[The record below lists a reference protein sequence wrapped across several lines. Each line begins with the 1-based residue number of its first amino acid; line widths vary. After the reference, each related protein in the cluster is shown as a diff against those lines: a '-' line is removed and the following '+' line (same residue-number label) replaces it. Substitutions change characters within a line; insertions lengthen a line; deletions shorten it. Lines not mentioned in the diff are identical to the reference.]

1 MPKLKTKKNIDSDLI
16 KKTKFKKTSK
26 LIESKLEHKNP
37 QITIQKKE
45 IKPEKQNLKEVDYT
59 KKLIHKADF
68 NETAKMILAGAL
80 TAITVFILIFS
91 TFMFIRLERN
101 QASQKREIDSLK
113 KNRHSLFQTKN
124 SQKFLVGDTFSKE
137 FDINEINQSDFE
149 QPNPVLDK
157 WKGDK
162 KSRFVWVQYSDFQC
176 PFCRK
181 IQPDLDKIYQ
191 QNPDVAMVYRHY
203 PITSMHPN
211 ALNLAIISECS
222 YQIGGDEQ
230 FWQVA
235 DSFFAYQKQIK
246 TPEQGEKI
254 AILNGVDSK
263 NLADCLKDQSV
274 VDKVVSDSN
283 QANQI
288 LENMGYGTPT
298 SVIFDRETNKQRI
311 VVGALPLEQLQFELD
326 CLKQGN

>member
-1 MPKLKTKKNIDSDLI
+1 MPKPKTKKSLYSDSI
-16 KKTKFKKTSK
+16 KKPKSKKIAK
-26 LIESKLEHKNP
+26 RIELNLDHKDP
-37 QITIQKKE
+37 EITIEKKE
-45 IKPEKQNLKEVDYT
+45 IEPKKQDLKEIDST
-59 KKLIHKADF
+59 KEPVLKTDPS
-68 NETAKMILAGAL
+68 ETPKMILAGAL

-91 TFMFIRLERN
+91 TFMFVRLERN
-101 QASQKREIDSLK
+101 QTEQKREVDNLK
-113 KNRHSLFQTKN
+113 KSQTNLFNELNRQNLSDPQ
-124 SQKFLVGDTFSKE
+124 SEMIQKQDT
-137 FDINEINQSDFE
+137 NFE

-162 KSRFVWVQYSDFQC
+162 RARFVWVQYSDFQC

-181 IQPDLDKIYQ
+181 IQPDLEKIYQ
-191 QNPDVAMVYRHY
+191 ENSDLAMVYRHY
-203 PITSMHPN
+203 PITSIHPN

-230 FWQVA
+230 FWKLA

-263 NLADCLKDQSV
+263 NLGDCLMDQSV
-274 VDKVVSDSN
+274 VDKVVGDTN

-288 LENMGYGTPT
+288 LGGMGHGTPT
-298 SVIFDRETNKQRI
+298 SVIFDRETNRQRV

-326 CLKQGN
+326 CLKQTN

>member
-1 MPKLKTKKNIDSDLI
+1 M
-16 KKTKFKKTSK
+16 
-26 LIESKLEHKNP
+26 
-37 QITIQKKE
+37 IQK
-45 IKPEKQNLKEVDYT
+45 Q
-59 KKLIHKADF
+59 
-68 NETAKMILAGAL
+68 
-80 TAITVFILIFS
+80 
-91 TFMFIRLERN
+91 
-101 QASQKREIDSLK
+101 
-113 KNRHSLFQTKN
+113 
-124 SQKFLVGDTFSKE
+124 DT
-137 FDINEINQSDFE
+137 NFE

-162 KSRFVWVQYSDFQC
+162 RARFVWVQYSDFQC

-181 IQPDLDKIYQ
+181 IQPDLEKIYQ
-191 QNPDVAMVYRHY
+191 ENSDLAMVYRHY
-203 PITSMHPN
+203 PITSIHPN

-230 FWQVA
+230 FWKLA

-263 NLADCLKDQSV
+263 NLGDCLKDQSV
-274 VDKVVSDSN
+274 VDKVVGDTN

-288 LENMGYGTPT
+288 LGGMGHGTPT
-298 SVIFDRETNKQRI
+298 SVIFDRETNRQRV

-326 CLKQGN
+326 CLKQTN